1 MDMRIPWNLIAV
13 YSRSDWIRSKRIR
26 TSKQSKL
33 RKRSKPHTHLK
44 ITFRHYPKNLQ
55 NSKRQK
61 ELHQNNAQ
69 LQHNPKTP
77 TPLPPILREI
87 HPTQRKTNQLK
98 HRQFLNH
105 HDLQVLP
112 RQLSL
117 SSKRRSTRTKF
128 RWRQVVLVS
137 ARKLS
142 QWKLAVQFPKP
153 AIWVVDQL
161 HETEWRFQWEYSFKS
176 KC

>member
-33 RKRSKPHTHLK
+33 RKRSKSHTHLK
-44 ITFRHYPKNLQ
+44 ITLHHHSKNIQ
-55 NSKRQK
+55 NQKRQK

-77 TPLPPILREI
+77 TPLPLILRKI
-87 HPTQRKTNQLK
+87 HPTQRKNHQLQ
-98 HRQFLNH
+98 HRQLLNH
-105 HDLQVLP
+105 HDLKILP
-112 RQLSL
+112 RQLPL

-128 RWRQVVLVS
+128 RWRQVLFVS

-142 QWKLAVQFPKP
+142 QWKLAFQFSKLTFRVP
-153 AIWVVDQL
+153 DQL
-161 HETEWRFQWEYSFKS
+161 HQTEWRF
-176 KC
+176 

>member
-44 ITFRHYPKNLQ
+44 ITLHHYLKNLQ

-61 ELHQNNAQ
+61 ELYQNNAQ

-77 TPLPPILREI
+77 TPLPQILRKI
-87 HPTQRKTNQLK
+87 HSTQRKTNQL
-98 HRQFLNH
+98 RQRQLVNH

-112 RQLSL
+112 RQLPL
-117 SSKRRSTRTKF
+117 SPKRRSTRTKF
-128 RWRQVVLVS
+128 RWRQVLFVS
-137 ARKLS
+137 ARKLLK
-142 QWKLAVQFPKP
+142 WKLAFQHSKP
-153 AIWVVDQL
+153 ALWVIDKL
-161 HETEWRFQWEYSFKS
+161 HQTEWRFQWKHSFKS
-176 KC
+176 